1 MGDFAVAKRF
11 GGAASILLA
20 GIVFSLTGCQ
30 DEQPVVS
37 IEEAKK
43 ITASFRDTSFTP
55 PPRKI
60 ADVMALLEKEKRAD
74 PKAAQALREAARRE
88 PPPGLSGSDLAQF
101 YWARGLAA
109 GRTGDVRQG
118 IADLKRA
125 NRQSGSLDQRAQ
137 SEILN
142 DLAKAESFGGN
153 YADSLRHRKES
164 IRIVPNKGSL
174 LARLSLMARIYAEMG
189 DLEAADS
196 MLAQAEEVLEEAM
209 GWSSWHRSGN
219 NWTMQYLRAK
229 GRILYAK
236 GQLDEADRVM
246 REAIKAAELNHRKKP
261 DKFSGLHQDFSH
273 RDLARNLIGQGR
285 LVEAELEARKAVTSA
300 LRREGRYSSH
310 TAAILKTLAATLG
323 AQGRYAEAEK
333 LARAVIDIFG
343 KIGASPETRYLASAR
358 QRLAET
364 LVNQERWDEAL
375 VEYDK
380 IGKALSSDLT
390 TFNSY
395 FSGDPNWALAL
406 IGVGRAGEARAMAE
420 RAVARHHKTL
430 GDKHAKTALTRA
442 VLASALVRL
451 GARKEALA
459 AFRKAVPI
467 LLSRSRGSN
476 DESTSKGAQEL
487 RLTIILESYIS
498 LLADIRGTDIERNA
512 GLDAAAEAFRIA
524 NVARGRLVQ
533 NALTATAARSAAHDP
548 QLADLV
554 RRMQDAEKQVSALYG
569 LLANVMSVPSDQ
581 RDPKVVK
588 PLRTRIDRLRTA
600 RASLSQEIEKRFP
613 DYAALIRPKPATVKL
628 AQASMRVGEA
638 LITVYVGANR
648 TFVWAVPKS
657 GQMRFA
663 AVALGKRRISWLVDR
678 LRKALNPS
686 ASTLGGIPAFDVD
699 ISHELY
705 NKLLKP
711 VAPGWRDARSLLFV
725 AHGALGRLPLSV
737 LVTQPTEL
745 AEGSGVLFSNYK
757 KVPWLAREYAVT
769 LIPSV
774 TSLAVLRRLP
784 APAAGR
790 RSFVGFGDPFFNRK
804 MAAAAPVRTAALVS
818 RGVMS
823 TRGVPLR
830 LRAAPRLEGKNSVN
844 ISALPRLPD
853 TAEEVRSIARALK
866 ADLVRDIFVGKNAS
880 EGRVK
885 SMKLSD
891 YRVVAFATHG
901 LVPGD
906 LDGLTQPALALSAPA
921 VTGGKDDGL
930 LTMGE
935 ILGLRLDAD
944 WVVLSACNTGSG
956 KGAGAEAVS
965 GLGRA
970 FFYAGTRALLVS
982 NWPVETTSAR
992 QLTTDLFRRQAEDP
1006 TLGRAEALRRTMLAL
1021 VEGPGFVD
1029 PASNKIVFSYA
1040 HPIFWAPFSLV
1051 GDGGGAKPAF

>member
-1 MGDFAVAKRF
+1 MAK
-11 GGAASILLA
+11 GLGVAASIMLA
-20 GIVFSLTGCQ
+20 GIVLSLVGCQ
-30 DEQPVVS
+30 DERPVVS

-88 PPPGLSGSDLAQF
+88 PPPGLSGSDLARF
-101 YWARGLAA
+101 YWTRGLAA
-109 GRTGDVRQG
+109 YQTGAVKKA

-125 NRQSGSLDQRAQ
+125 NRQSGSLDQGAE
-137 SEILN
+137 SKIVW

-164 IRIVPNKGSL
+164 IRTEPKKGAL
-174 LARLSLMARIYAEMG
+174 IAKRSLMARIYAEMG
-189 DLEAADS
+189 DLEASDS
-196 MLAQAEEVLEEAM
+196 MLAQAEEALEETV
-209 GWSSWHRSGN
+209 GGNSWARLGN
-219 NWTMQYLRAK
+219 KRTMHVLRAK

-246 REAIKAAELNHRKKP
+246 REAIKLAELNHRESP
-261 DKFSGLHQDFSH
+261 GKFSGLHQDYAY

-285 LVEAELEARKAVTSA
+285 LVEAELGARKAVTYA

-310 TAAILKTLAATLG
+310 TSSLLESLAATLS

-333 LARAVIDIFG
+333 LARAIIDIHG
-343 KIGASPETRYLASAR
+343 KIGTSPEARSLASAR
-358 QRLAET
+358 QRLAES
-364 LVNQERWDEAL
+364 LVNQERWNEAL
-375 VEYDK
+375 IEYDK

-390 TFNSY
+390 TFNSF

-406 IGVGRAGEARAMAE
+406 IGVGRAGEARGMAE

-430 GDKHAKTALTRA
+430 GDKHAKTALARA
-442 VLASALVRL
+442 ILASALVRL
-451 GARKEALA
+451 GARKEALS

-476 DESTSKGAQEL
+476 DESTSKGTQEL
-487 RLTIILESYIS
+487 RLTIILESYIA
-498 LLADIRGTDIERNA
+498 LLADIHGTDIERNA

-524 NVARGRLVQ
+524 NVARGRSVQ
-533 NALTATAARSAAHDP
+533 NALIATAARSAAHDP
-548 QLADLV
+548 QLADMV
-554 RRMQDAEKQVSALYG
+554 RRMQDAEKQISALYG

-588 PLRTRIDRLRTA
+588 PLRKRIDRLRIA

-628 AQASMRVGEA
+628 AQASIRVGEA

-663 AVALGKRRISWLVDR
+663 AVALSKRKISWMVDR

-686 ASTLGGIPAFDVD
+686 ASTLGDIPAFDVD
-699 ISHELY
+699 ISHDLY

-711 VAPGWRDARSLLFV
+711 VAPSWQDAKSLLFV
-725 AHGALGRLPLSV
+725 AHGALGKLPLSV

-745 AEGSGVLFSNYK
+745 TKGSDVLFSNYK

-769 LIPSV
+769 LVPSV

-784 APAAGR
+784 PPAAGR
-790 RSFVGFGDPFFNRK
+790 RSFAGFGDPFFNRK
-804 MAAAAPVRTAALVS
+804 QAAVAPVRTAALVS

-830 LRAAPRLEGKNSVN
+830 LRAAPKLEGKNSIN

-853 TAEEVRSIARALK
+853 TAEEVRSIARVMK
-866 ADLVRDIFVGKNAS
+866 ADLVRDIFVGKSAS

-891 YRVVAFATHG
+891 YQVIAFATHG

-906 LDGLTQPALALSAPA
+906 LDGLTQPALALSAPS
-921 VTGGKDDGL
+921 VTGGKEDGL

-935 ILGLRLDAD
+935 VLGLRLDAD

-1006 TLGRAEALRRTMLAL
+1006 TQGRAEALRQTMLAL
-1021 VEGPGFVD
+1021 IEGPGYID
-1029 PASNKIVFSYA
+1029 PDSRVTVFSYA
-1040 HPIFWAPFSLV
+1040 HPIFWAPFTLV
-1051 GDGGGAKPAF
+1051 GDGGGG